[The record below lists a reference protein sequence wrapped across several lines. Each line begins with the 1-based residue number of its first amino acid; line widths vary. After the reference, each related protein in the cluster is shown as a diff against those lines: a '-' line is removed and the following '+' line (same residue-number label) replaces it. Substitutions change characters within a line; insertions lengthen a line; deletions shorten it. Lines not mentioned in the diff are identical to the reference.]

1 MLGGHLSPFGLLES
15 TGDLQTA
22 PQRPLDGDSGFR
34 AHDGSLTQHLAAAQ
48 HQNQCTNHGAN
59 GTAKNRYAEGHTLV
73 VSLDHGTLVHTLGNN
88 PRRRCARS
96 TGSPNL
102 GSTMRYDRFTVKA
115 REAIADAQALAGKQG
130 NPEIR
135 PQHLLLVLLTQDQGV
150 VASLLQHIEADVA
163 ALSREAAKLVD
174 DLPNVSGGAQ
184 ARVSNQLQNVF
195 SEADDIAKSLG
206 DSHVATE
213 VLFLAI
219 NSVDDKPCQ
228 LLRDHGLTPDRLQ
241 EAMQI
246 LRGGQSVSGE
256 DAESNYES
264 LEKYTRDLTKDAR
277 DGKIDPVIGR
287 DDEIRRT
294 LQVLSRRTKNNPVL
308 IGEPG
313 VGKTAIVEGIAQRI
327 AMGDVPE
334 SLQDKKVLSS
344 RPRCAGGRGKVSG

>member
-1 MLGGHLSPFGLLES
+1 
-15 TGDLQTA
+15 
-22 PQRPLDGDSGFR
+22 
-34 AHDGSLTQHLAAAQ
+34 
-48 HQNQCTNHGAN
+48 
-59 GTAKNRYAEGHTLV
+59 
-73 VSLDHGTLVHTLGNN
+73 
-88 PRRRCARS
+88 
-96 TGSPNL
+96 
-102 GSTMRYDRFTVKA
+102 MRYDRFTVKA

-219 NSVDDKPCQ
+219 NSVDDKPVSSFATT
-228 LLRDHGLTPDRLQ
+228 DSHSDRLQ

-256 DAESNYES
+256 DAESNCES
-264 LEKYTRDLTKDAR
+264 LEKYARDLTKDAR
-277 DGKIDPVIGR
+277 DGKIDPVIGQ
-287 DDEIRRT
+287 DDEIRRRF
-294 LQVLSRRTKNNPVL
+294 SA
-308 IGEPG
+308 EPPNQEQPG
-313 VGKTAIVEGIAQRI
+313 ADR
-327 AMGDVPE
+327 
-334 SLQDKKVLSS
+334 
-344 RPRCAGGRGKVSG
+344 